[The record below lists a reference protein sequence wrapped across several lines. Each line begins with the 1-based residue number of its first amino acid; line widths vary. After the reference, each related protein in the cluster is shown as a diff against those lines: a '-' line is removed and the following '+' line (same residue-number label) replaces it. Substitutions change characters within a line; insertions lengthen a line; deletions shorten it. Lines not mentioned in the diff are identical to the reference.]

1 VECGRPQNGA
11 VADVRRHTRRQY
23 HKAANRAAFL
33 ESLLRYERMA
43 QSFEHAS
50 DKTDFWTQVKKMRC
64 NAGQYPSSVDGAVD
78 EYDIANVFSDKYE
91 NLYNSVGYDVNR
103 LENTKLNV
111 NLLIDQH
118 GNSDCH
124 SIIVDDVRDGASGL
138 KRNKNDGAAG
148 LYTDH
153 VKNAPMSYYCHLATL
168 FNGMLLH
175 AFSPTA
181 FNVSVLIPIPKNTRK
196 SLSDSENYRAI
207 ALSSILNK
215 LLDKIILK
223 KCSCSFKSSCFQ
235 SGFKKQNSTNMCS
248 FVVNEVIEHFVS
260 RNSPVYACLL
270 DCSKAF
276 DRLEYVR
283 MFDALLKK
291 SLCPFVIRL
300 LLCMYQQQTANVKW
314 RNTLSQ
320 SFIVKNGVKQGGV
333 ISLLFSQS
341 TWTLL

>member
-50 DKTDFWTQVKKMRC
+50 DKTDFWTQVNKKMRC

-91 NLYNSVGYDVNR
+91 NMYNSVGYDVNR

-138 KRNKNDGAAG
+138 KRNKNDGAQA
-148 LYTDH
+148 
-153 VKNAPMSYYCHLATL
+153 S
-168 FNGMLLH
+168 
-175 AFSPTA
+175 
-181 FNVSVLIPIPKNTRK
+181 IPI
-196 SLSDSENYRAI
+196 
-207 ALSSILNK
+207 
-215 LLDKIILK
+215 
-223 KCSCSFKSSCFQ
+223 
-235 SGFKKQNSTNMCS
+235 M
-248 FVVNEVIEHFVS
+248 
-260 RNSPVYACLL
+260 
-270 DCSKAF
+270 
-276 DRLEYVR
+276 
-283 MFDALLKK
+283 
-291 SLCPFVIRL
+291 
-300 LLCMYQQQTANVKW
+300 
-314 RNTLSQ
+314 
-320 SFIVKNGVKQGGV
+320 
-333 ISLLFSQS
+333 
-341 TWTLL
+341 